1 MRTNAERVQELL
13 RVSREHAMLAADPD
27 LAADLLDVDD
37 ELKLA
42 KQEADALR
50 ERVAD
55 AEAEAIRWGDAVVAI
70 GEAIGMSGRGSAEIV
85 EGVRNLTSLLPHLRH
100 SMSEESNTLDD
111 KPPHVQITAAA
122 G

>member
-55 AEAEAIRWGDAVVAI
+55 AEAEAIRWGDPVVAI
-70 GEAIGMSGRGSAEIV
+70 GEAIGMPGRGSAEIV

-100 SMSEESNTLDD
+100 AMSEESNTLDD
-111 KPPHVQITAAA
+111 KLPHVQITAAA